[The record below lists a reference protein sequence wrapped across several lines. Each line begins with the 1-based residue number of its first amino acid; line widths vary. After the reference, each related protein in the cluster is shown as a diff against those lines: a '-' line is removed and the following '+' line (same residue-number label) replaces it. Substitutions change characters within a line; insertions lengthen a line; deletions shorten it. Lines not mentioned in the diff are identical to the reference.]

1 MNLFEFLDLKYQN
14 AAMELQLKYSVTKDG
29 KAKAV
34 HSLINLY
41 RSMAKW
47 VWKPIL
53 LTQFVL
59 MRFKLLPMPTPPVLP
74 ERPKAP
80 QINKVS
86 DTVVTGEPEKT
97 GSSSADS
104 RMG

>member
-14 AAMELQLKYSVTKDG
+14 AAMELQVKYSVTKDG

-59 MRFKLLPMPTPPVLP
+59 MRFKLLPMPKPP
-74 ERPKAP
+74 EKPKAP

-86 DTVVTGEPEKT
+86 DTVVVSEPEKT
-97 GSSSADS
+97 GSSSANS
-104 RMG
+104 TVG